1 MLENILKVILAISI
15 SFLFVSYPI
24 AVFKSYKYVK
34 KNLQSISIL
43 FFGDPKCYKKLD
55 WANHF
60 LIEMAVGSIA
70 ALRFRELKIL
80 KRDSVFSKGYLP
92 LSPNMNDKN
101 LNLLLKNHGQWYK
114 SVTRNIIYSSCCLLV
129 SIIIFFILK

>member
-15 SFLFVSYPI
+15 SLLFVSYPI

-34 KNLQSISIL
+34 KNLQSISLL
-43 FFGDPKCYKKLD
+43 FFGDSKYYRKLD

-80 KRDSVFSKGYLP
+80 KRNSVFSKGYLP

-101 LNLLLKNHGQWYK
+101 LNLLLNNHGKWYK
-114 SVTRNIIYSSCCLLV
+114 SVTSNILHSSCYLLI

>member
-1 MLENILKVILAISI
+1 MLDNILKVILAISI
-15 SFLFVSYPI
+15 SLLFVSYPI

-43 FFGDPKCYKKLD
+43 FFGDPKYYRKLD
-55 WANHF
+55 WVSHF

-80 KRDSVFSKGYLP
+80 KRNSVFSKGYLP
-92 LSPNMNDKN
+92 LSPNMSDKN
-101 LNLLLKNHGQWYK
+101 LNYLLKNHGQWYK
-114 SVTRNIIYSSCCLLV
+114 SVTRNIIYSSCYLLV
-129 SIIIFFILK
+129 SISIFCILK